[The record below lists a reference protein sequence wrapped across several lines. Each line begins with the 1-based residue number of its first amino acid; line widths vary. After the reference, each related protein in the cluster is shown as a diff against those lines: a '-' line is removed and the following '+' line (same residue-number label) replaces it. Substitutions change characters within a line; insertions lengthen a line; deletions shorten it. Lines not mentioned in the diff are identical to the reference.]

1 MRSLLFGLFRGAVGL
16 FYRVERLGALVPGA
30 GPLILVAN
38 HPGGLADPALLL
50 CTTRRPLR
58 FLGKEPLLRIPLL
71 GLLLRRIGMVPVYRA
86 QDGHDTAHNEAL
98 FTAVFAALSRGEAIV
113 LFPEGKSHDL
123 PRVQA
128 LKTGAARMALGADP
142 AHGEPLLVPVG
153 ITYEHKQRFRSRATL
168 WVGEPFTA
176 ADLRELHG
184 RDGRATVLALTE
196 RIGHALEA
204 VTIELARWDELPL
217 LSLAERL
224 WPSSEGAPARGAER
238 TRRVAALAR
247 GWKRLKQRS
256 PEEARR
262 LRSELVE
269 FKRSLDALGLSPAH
283 LDLSYDAARVARF
296 SLRRG
301 LESAVGLPAILLTRL
316 WFLPPTLLL
325 AGLLRI
331 LRPSPDVVST
341 YKLLGALLALPAWHA
356 ALIGMLSVRLELPAL
371 LALAL
376 GVPAVA
382 ALALALWRRP
392 AHTAREIAIYLR
404 VAPLLRLR
412 AGLKRQRERL
422 RAELERLAALDRAA
436 GPPAG

>member
-1 MRSLLFGLFRGAVGL
+1 MRALLFGLFRGAVRL
-16 FYRVERLGALVPGA
+16 FYRVERLGAEVPA
-30 GPLILVAN
+30 EGPLILVGN

-50 CTTRRPLR
+50 CTTGRPLR

-71 GLLLRRIGMVPVYRA
+71 GVLLRQIGMVPVYRA
-86 QDGHDTAHNEAL
+86 QDGHDTAQNEAL
-98 FTAVFAALSRGEAIV
+98 FAAVFAALRRGEAIV

-123 PRVQA
+123 PRIQA
-128 LKTGAARMALGADP
+128 LKTGAARMALGAE
-142 AHGEPLLVPVG
+142 AQGGEARIVPVG

-168 WVGEPFTA
+168 WVGESFTA
-176 ADLRELHG
+176 ADLRPLHA
-184 RDGRATVLALTE
+184 RDPRAAVLALTE
-196 RIGHALEA
+196 RIGQALED

-224 WPSSEGAPARGAER
+224 WPAPAGPPPRGAER

-269 FKRSLDALGLSPAH
+269 FKRSLDALGLAPAH

-296 SLRRG
+296 SLSRG
-301 LESAVGLPAILLTRL
+301 LETAVGLPAILLTKL
-316 WFLPPTLLL
+316 WFLPPTLAIAALL
-325 AGLLRI
+325 AVS
-331 LRPSPDVVST
+331 RPSPDVVST
-341 YKLLGALLALPAWHA
+341 YKLLASLVLLPAWHG
-356 ALIGMLSVRLELPAL
+356 ALIAGLAPFLPLAWLCALAAGLPAL
-371 LALAL
+371 
-376 GVPAVA
+376 A

-392 AHTAREIAIYLR
+392 AHTWREVAIFLR

-422 RAELERLAALDRAA
+422 RSELERLGAADRAGDGAA
-436 GPPAG
+436 G